1 MDIECKQ
8 SFGKDIICIQAY
20 YKSYNYKLIALSST
34 NNRLQKY
41 IDVVGSNIILRHAI
55 DLTTGKSRV
64 AMRHA
69 EYNKSYNDLGA
80 TFCKLLYVNDT
91 AYLCLNLSRNVF
103 PSGRPIISICLLYA
117 STVSYILYKR
127 NIYIF

>member
-20 YKSYNYKLIALSST
+20 YKSYNYKLIALSNT

-80 TFCKLLYVNDT
+80 TFCKLLY
-91 AYLCLNLSRNVF
+91 CKQHS
-103 PSGRPIISICLLYA
+103 
-117 STVSYILYKR
+117 VSVSEFI
-127 NIYIF
+127 

>member
-1 MDIECKQ
+1 M
-8 SFGKDIICIQAY
+8 
-20 YKSYNYKLIALSST
+20 SST

-41 IDVVGSNIILRHAI
+41 IDVVSSNIISRHAI

-80 TFCKLLYVNDT
+80 TFCKLLCVNDA

-117 STVSYILYKR
+117 STVLYILYKKEYIHIL
-127 NIYIF
+127 IYYTIFFFYSSNNSYFL